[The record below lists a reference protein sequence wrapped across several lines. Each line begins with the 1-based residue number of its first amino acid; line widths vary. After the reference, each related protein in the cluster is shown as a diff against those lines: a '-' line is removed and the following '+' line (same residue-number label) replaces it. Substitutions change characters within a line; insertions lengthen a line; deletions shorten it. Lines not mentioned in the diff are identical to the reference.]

1 MNWIYNLIFSKW
13 NMTSQKDLILSWN
26 TVAFAIEHL
35 LPKLLYIESTEVLTV
50 FVSMEELDMKLNR
63 LDPGLL
69 LHILFL
75 ELDIVCNLMWE
86 MTANIFLLRWLVG
99 SERWLLITR
108 GCLSIFDGYLATDSG
123 IAVRDLS
130 VLRRL
135 GSFNVFQYN
144 HHSTVET
151 SIPDNSYTPQQCWWT
166 VRK

>member
-1 MNWIYNLIFSKW
+1 
-13 NMTSQKDLILSWN
+13 MTSQKDLMLSWN
-26 TVAFAIEHL
+26 TVVFAIEHL

-108 GCLSIFDGYLATDSG
+108 GCLSIFYGYLATDSG
-123 IAVRDLS
+123 IAVETYLCYGVWVPSMSSSIIIIRPSKHQYLTTRIHLNN
-130 VLRRL
+130 VGERL
-135 GSFNVFQYN
+135 GGKN
-144 HHSTVET
+144 
-151 SIPDNSYTPQQCWWT
+151 
-166 VRK
+166 K